1 MLTGST
7 GGCERALPFHVGI
20 PCHFFAAALKHIF
33 LGRVRDDKILK
44 VSALIRLLYQ
54 VAKESTFFPEKV
66 YLVILKK
73 YTNVT
78 QTQTDRHTRQSFGR
92 FARMPSSLELNR
104 QFIHPPPKKMISEI
118 SALAYLLYK
127 VTKQCMLRMST

>member
-1 MLTGST
+1 MQNGST

>member
-1 MLTGST
+1 MQNGST

-66 YLVILKK
+66 YLGHVRVLG
-73 YTNVT
+73 
-78 QTQTDRHTRQSFGR
+78 QG
-92 FARMPSSLELNR
+92 
-104 QFIHPPPKKMISEI
+104 
-118 SALAYLLYK
+118 SALQLDARRL
-127 VTKQCMLRMST
+127 STLI